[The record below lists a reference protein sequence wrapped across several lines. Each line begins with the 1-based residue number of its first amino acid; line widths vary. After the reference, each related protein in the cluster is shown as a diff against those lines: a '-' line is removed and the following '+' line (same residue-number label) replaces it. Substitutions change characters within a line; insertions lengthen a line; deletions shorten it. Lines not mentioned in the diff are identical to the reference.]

1 LGGPGYGENTF
12 IGLDVHAVNVVGCAL
27 DPATGELMRT
37 TMAADPAAGLDWI
50 RRFEA
55 PVKAVYESGPTG
67 YALTRFLSKTG
78 IDCLVTASP
87 MLLLA
92 PGRQS
97 QDGQA
102 GRHCAGRHARSLGT
116 VPRSG
121 WRALPKK
128 DLRDLSPLRATA
140 AKDLAPFDSPV
151 LQLTY
156 EADLEQAEL
165 LALQRN
171 RIDQRVAVAKST
183 PMIDRQCPAT

>member
-87 MLLLA
+87 MLLRA

-128 DLRDLSPLRATA
+128 IYGTCLRCGQRQQKTWPPLTLRCFSSPMRPISSRPNCSHYSAIASTNAWRLPSPL
-140 AKDLAPFDSPV
+140 
-151 LQLTY
+151 Q
-156 EADLEQAEL
+156 
-165 LALQRN
+165 
-171 RIDQRVAVAKST
+171 
-183 PMIDRQCPAT
+183 